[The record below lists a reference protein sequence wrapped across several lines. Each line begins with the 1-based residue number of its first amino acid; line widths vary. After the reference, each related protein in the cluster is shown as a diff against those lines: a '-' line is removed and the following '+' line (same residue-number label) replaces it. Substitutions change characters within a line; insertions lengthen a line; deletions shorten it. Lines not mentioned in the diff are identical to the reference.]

1 MRESAKCT
9 LVPEKFYFTIFGLLH
24 EILHGGWCQSRGLAF
39 CVEKVRRCRQAMQKK
54 WLLSGLLLLCFSA
67 SAEWK
72 FLFTTQIEPWRPG
85 SKGMRV
91 DHYIGEYSIN
101 AESPYIEIEVLQ
113 NFTTL
118 ESGTGPKRNWSVV
131 KQEKLNCAQANFS
144 TLSFVVFSDLNG
156 LGEVLESF
164 TKTQIK
170 WKKIDS
176 DEDITKIHRVVCSN
190 AASR

>member
-1 MRESAKCT
+1 
-9 LVPEKFYFTIFGLLH
+9 
-24 EILHGGWCQSRGLAF
+24 
-39 CVEKVRRCRQAMQKK
+39 MQKK
-54 WLLSGLLLLCFSA
+54 WVLSGLFLLCFSA

-91 DHYIGEYSIN
+91 DHYIGEYLIN
-101 AESPYIEIEVLQ
+101 AESSYIEIEVLQ

-131 KQEKLNCAQANFS
+131 KQENLNCAQANFS

-156 LGEVLESF
+156 LGEVLESS
-164 TKTQIK
+164 TQAQIK
-170 WKKIDS
+170 WKKIGS
-176 DEDITKIHRVVCSN
+176 DEDITKIHRVVCNN

>member
-1 MRESAKCT
+1 
-9 LVPEKFYFTIFGLLH
+9 
-24 EILHGGWCQSRGLAF
+24 
-39 CVEKVRRCRQAMQKK
+39 MQKK
-54 WLLSGLLLLCFSA
+54 WVLSGLFLLCFSA

-72 FLFTTQIEPWRPG
+72 FLFTSQIEPWRPG

-101 AESPYIEIEVLQ
+101 AESSYIEIEVLQ

-156 LGEVLESF
+156 LGEVLESS
-164 TKTQIK
+164 TQAQIK
-170 WKKIDS
+170 WEKIDS

>member
-1 MRESAKCT
+1 
-9 LVPEKFYFTIFGLLH
+9 
-24 EILHGGWCQSRGLAF
+24 
-39 CVEKVRRCRQAMQKK
+39 MQKK
-54 WLLSGLLLLCFSA
+54 WVLSGLLLLCFSA
-67 SAEWK
+67 SAEWE

-91 DHYIGEYSIN
+91 DHYIGKYSIN
-101 AESPYIEIEVLQ
+101 AESPFLEIQVLQ

-170 WKKIDS
+170 WGKIDS
-176 DEDITKIHRVVCSN
+176 NEDITKIHRVVCGN
-190 AASR
+190 TASR

>member
-1 MRESAKCT
+1 
-9 LVPEKFYFTIFGLLH
+9 
-24 EILHGGWCQSRGLAF
+24 
-39 CVEKVRRCRQAMQKK
+39 MQKK
-54 WLLSGLLLLCFSA
+54 WVLSGLFLLCFSA

-91 DHYIGEYSIN
+91 DHYSGEYSIN
-101 AESPYIEIEVLQ
+101 AESSYIEIEVLQ
-113 NFTTL
+113 NFVTL

-131 KQEKLNCAQANFS
+131 KQEKLNCSQANFS
-144 TLSFVVFSDLNG
+144 TLTFVVFSDLNG
-156 LGEVLESF
+156 LGEVLESS
-164 TKTQIK
+164 TQAQIK

>member
-1 MRESAKCT
+1 
-9 LVPEKFYFTIFGLLH
+9 
-24 EILHGGWCQSRGLAF
+24 
-39 CVEKVRRCRQAMQKK
+39 MQKK
-54 WLLSGLLLLCFSA
+54 WVLSGLLLLCFSA

-101 AESPYIEIEVLQ
+101 AESPFLEIQVLQ

-144 TLSFVVFSDLNG
+144 TLSFVVFSDLNC

-170 WKKIDS
+170 WEKIDS
-176 DEDITKIHRVVCSN
+176 DEDITKIHRIVCGN
-190 AASR
+190 TASR

>member
-1 MRESAKCT
+1 MR
-9 LVPEKFYFTIFGLLH
+9 
-24 EILHGGWCQSRGLAF
+24 
-39 CVEKVRRCRQAMQKK
+39 KK
-54 WLLSGLLLLCFSA
+54 WVLSGLFLLCFSA

-101 AESPYIEIEVLQ
+101 AESPFLEIQVLQ

-170 WKKIDS
+170 WEKIDS
-176 DEDITKIHRVVCSN
+176 DEDITKIHRVVCGN
-190 AASR
+190 TASQ

>member
-1 MRESAKCT
+1 
-9 LVPEKFYFTIFGLLH
+9 
-24 EILHGGWCQSRGLAF
+24 
-39 CVEKVRRCRQAMQKK
+39 MQKK
-54 WLLSGLLLLCFSA
+54 WVLSGLFLLCFSA

-85 SKGMRV
+85 SKGMKV
-91 DHYIGEYSIN
+91 EHYIGEYSIN
-101 AESPYIEIEVLQ
+101 AESPFLEIEVLQ

-131 KQEKLNCAQANFS
+131 KQENLNCAQANFS

-156 LGEVLESF
+156 LGEVLESS
-164 TKTQIK
+164 TQAQIK

-176 DEDITKIHRVVCSN
+176 DEDITKIHRVVCNN

>member
-1 MRESAKCT
+1 MGKK
-9 LVPEKFYFTIFGLLH
+9 LV
-24 EILHGGWCQSRGLAF
+24 
-39 CVEKVRRCRQAMQKK
+39 
-54 WLLSGLLLLCFSA
+54 LSSLFLLCFSA

-85 SKGMRV
+85 SKGMKV

-113 NFTTL
+113 NFTTM

-144 TLSFVVFSDLNG
+144 TLSFIVFSDLNG

-170 WKKIDS
+170 WEKIDS
-176 DEDITKIHRVVCSN
+176 DEDITKIHRVVCGN
-190 AASR
+190 TASQ

>member
-1 MRESAKCT
+1 
-9 LVPEKFYFTIFGLLH
+9 
-24 EILHGGWCQSRGLAF
+24 
-39 CVEKVRRCRQAMQKK
+39 MQKK
-54 WLLSGLLLLCFSA
+54 WVLSVLFLLCFSA

-101 AESPYIEIEVLQ
+101 AESPFLEIQVLQ

-170 WKKIDS
+170 WEKNDS
-176 DEDITKIHRVVCSN
+176 DEDITKIHRVVCGN
-190 AASR
+190 TASQ

>member
-1 MRESAKCT
+1 
-9 LVPEKFYFTIFGLLH
+9 
-24 EILHGGWCQSRGLAF
+24 
-39 CVEKVRRCRQAMQKK
+39 MQKK
-54 WLLSGLLLLCFSA
+54 WVLSGLFLLCFSA

-72 FLFTTQIEPWRPG
+72 FLFTSQIEPWRPG

-101 AESPYIEIEVLQ
+101 AESSYIEIEVLQ

-156 LGEVLESF
+156 LGEVLESS
-164 TKTQIK
+164 TQAQIE

>member
-1 MRESAKCT
+1 
-9 LVPEKFYFTIFGLLH
+9 
-24 EILHGGWCQSRGLAF
+24 
-39 CVEKVRRCRQAMQKK
+39 MQKK
-54 WLLSGLLLLCFSA
+54 WVLSGLFLLCFSA

-101 AESPYIEIEVLQ
+101 AESPYMEIEVLQ

-131 KQEKLNCAQANFS
+131 KQENLNCAQANFS

-156 LGEVLESF
+156 LGEVLESS
-164 TKTQIK
+164 TQAQIK

-176 DEDITKIHRVVCSN
+176 DEDITKIHRVVCNN

>member
-1 MRESAKCT
+1 MR
-9 LVPEKFYFTIFGLLH
+9 
-24 EILHGGWCQSRGLAF
+24 
-39 CVEKVRRCRQAMQKK
+39 KK
-54 WLLSGLLLLCFSA
+54 WVLSSLFLLCFSA

-101 AESPYIEIEVLQ
+101 AESPFLEIQVLQ

-164 TKTQIK
+164 TKTHIK
-170 WKKIDS
+170 WEKIDS
-176 DEDITKIHRVVCSN
+176 DEDITKIHRVVCGN
-190 AASR
+190 TASQ

>member
-1 MRESAKCT
+1 
-9 LVPEKFYFTIFGLLH
+9 
-24 EILHGGWCQSRGLAF
+24 
-39 CVEKVRRCRQAMQKK
+39 MQKK
-54 WLLSGLLLLCFSA
+54 WVLSGLFLLCFSA

-101 AESPYIEIEVLQ
+101 AESSYIEIEVLQ
-113 NFTTL
+113 NFVTL

-131 KQEKLNCAQANFS
+131 KQEKLNCVQANFS

-156 LGEVLESF
+156 LGEVLESS
-164 TKTQIK
+164 TQAQIK

-176 DEDITKIHRVVCSN
+176 DEDITKINRVVCSN

>member
-1 MRESAKCT
+1 
-9 LVPEKFYFTIFGLLH
+9 
-24 EILHGGWCQSRGLAF
+24 
-39 CVEKVRRCRQAMQKK
+39 MQKK
-54 WLLSGLLLLCFSA
+54 WVLSGLFLLCFSA

-72 FLFTTQIEPWRPG
+72 FLFTSQIEPWRPG

-101 AESPYIEIEVLQ
+101 AESSYIEIEVLQ

-156 LGEVLESF
+156 LGEVLESSAQA
-164 TKTQIK
+164 QIN

-176 DEDITKIHRVVCSN
+176 DEAIVELHRIVCSN
-190 AASR
+190 IASR

>member
-1 MRESAKCT
+1 
-9 LVPEKFYFTIFGLLH
+9 
-24 EILHGGWCQSRGLAF
+24 
-39 CVEKVRRCRQAMQKK
+39 MQKK
-54 WLLSGLLLLCFSA
+54 WVLSGLFLLCFSA

-91 DHYIGEYSIN
+91 DHFISEYSIN
-101 AESPYIEIEVLQ
+101 AESSYIEIEVLQ
-113 NFTTL
+113 NFITL

-144 TLSFVVFSDLNG
+144 TLSFVVFLDLNG

-164 TKTQIK
+164 TQTQIR

-176 DEDITKIHRVVCSN
+176 NEDIT
-190 AASR
+190 

>member
-1 MRESAKCT
+1 
-9 LVPEKFYFTIFGLLH
+9 
-24 EILHGGWCQSRGLAF
+24 
-39 CVEKVRRCRQAMQKK
+39 MQKK
-54 WLLSGLLLLCFSA
+54 WVLSGLFLLCFSA

-85 SKGMRV
+85 SKGMKV
-91 DHYIGEYSIN
+91 DHYIGEYLIN
-101 AESPYIEIEVLQ
+101 AESSYLEIEILQ

-131 KQEKLNCAQANFS
+131 KQEKLNCSQANFS
-144 TLSFVVFSDLNG
+144 TLSFAVFSDLNG

-164 TKTQIK
+164 TQTQIN

>member
-1 MRESAKCT
+1 
-9 LVPEKFYFTIFGLLH
+9 
-24 EILHGGWCQSRGLAF
+24 
-39 CVEKVRRCRQAMQKK
+39 MQKK
-54 WLLSGLLLLCFSA
+54 WVLSGLFLLCFSA

-85 SKGMRV
+85 SKGMKV

-101 AESPYIEIEVLQ
+101 AESSYIEIEVLQ

-156 LGEVLESF
+156 LGEVLESSAQA
-164 TKTQIK
+164 QIK

-176 DEDITKIHRVVCSN
+176 DEDIMKIHRVVCSK

>member
-1 MRESAKCT
+1 
-9 LVPEKFYFTIFGLLH
+9 
-24 EILHGGWCQSRGLAF
+24 
-39 CVEKVRRCRQAMQKK
+39 MQKK
-54 WLLSGLLLLCFSA
+54 LVLSGLFLLCFSA

-101 AESPYIEIEVLQ
+101 AESSYIEIEVLQ

-131 KQEKLNCAQANFS
+131 KQENLNCAQANFS

-156 LGEVLESF
+156 LGEVLESS
-164 TKTQIK
+164 TQAQIK

-176 DEDITKIHRVVCSN
+176 DEDITKIHRVVCNN

>member
-1 MRESAKCT
+1 
-9 LVPEKFYFTIFGLLH
+9 
-24 EILHGGWCQSRGLAF
+24 
-39 CVEKVRRCRQAMQKK
+39 MQKK
-54 WLLSGLLLLCFSA
+54 WVLSGLFLLCFSA

-72 FLFTTQIEPWRPG
+72 FLFTSQIEPWRPG

-101 AESPYIEIEVLQ
+101 AESSYIEIEVLQ

-144 TLSFVVFSDLNG
+144 TLSFVVFLDLNG

-164 TKTQIK
+164 TQTQIN
-170 WKKIDS
+170 WKKIES
-176 DEDITKIHRVVCSN
+176 DEDITKIHRVVCDN
-190 AASR
+190 KASR

>member
-1 MRESAKCT
+1 
-9 LVPEKFYFTIFGLLH
+9 
-24 EILHGGWCQSRGLAF
+24 
-39 CVEKVRRCRQAMQKK
+39 MQKK
-54 WLLSGLLLLCFSA
+54 WVLSGLFLLCFSA

-101 AESPYIEIEVLQ
+101 AESSYIEIEVLQ

-131 KQEKLNCAQANFS
+131 KQENLNCAQANFS

-156 LGEVLESF
+156 LGEVLESSNQA
-164 TKTQIK
+164 QIK

-176 DEDITKIHRVVCSN
+176 DEDITKIHRVVCNN

>member
-1 MRESAKCT
+1 
-9 LVPEKFYFTIFGLLH
+9 
-24 EILHGGWCQSRGLAF
+24 
-39 CVEKVRRCRQAMQKK
+39 MQKK
-54 WLLSGLLLLCFSA
+54 WVLLGLLLLCFSA

-101 AESPYIEIEVLQ
+101 AESPFLEIQVLQ

-164 TKTQIK
+164 RKTQIK
-170 WKKIDS
+170 WEKIDS
-176 DEDITKIHRVVCSN
+176 DEDITKIHRVVCGN
-190 AASR
+190 TASQ

>member
-1 MRESAKCT
+1 
-9 LVPEKFYFTIFGLLH
+9 
-24 EILHGGWCQSRGLAF
+24 
-39 CVEKVRRCRQAMQKK
+39 MQKK
-54 WLLSGLLLLCFSA
+54 WVLSGLLLLCFSA

-72 FLFTTQIEPWRPG
+72 FLFTTKIEPWRPG

-101 AESPYIEIEVLQ
+101 AESPFLEIQVLQ

-131 KQEKLNCAQANFS
+131 KQEKLNCAQANLS

-164 TKTQIK
+164 TQTQIK
-170 WKKIDS
+170 WEKIDS
-176 DEDITKIHRVVCSN
+176 DEEITKIHKVVCGN
-190 AASR
+190 TASR

>member
-1 MRESAKCT
+1 
-9 LVPEKFYFTIFGLLH
+9 
-24 EILHGGWCQSRGLAF
+24 
-39 CVEKVRRCRQAMQKK
+39 
-54 WLLSGLLLLCFSA
+54 
-67 SAEWK
+67 
-72 FLFTTQIEPWRPG
+72 
-85 SKGMRV
+85 MRV

-101 AESPYIEIEVLQ
+101 AESSYIEIEVLQ

-118 ESGTGPKRNWSVV
+118 ESGTGPNRNWSVV

-156 LGEVLESF
+156 LGEVLESS
-164 TKTQIK
+164 TQAQIK

-176 DEDITKIHRVVCSN
+176 DEDIMKIHRVVCSN

>member
-1 MRESAKCT
+1 
-9 LVPEKFYFTIFGLLH
+9 
-24 EILHGGWCQSRGLAF
+24 
-39 CVEKVRRCRQAMQKK
+39 MQKK
-54 WLLSGLLLLCFSA
+54 WVLSGLFLLCFSA

-101 AESPYIEIEVLQ
+101 AESSYIEIEVLQ

-131 KQEKLNCAQANFS
+131 KQENLNCAQANFS

-156 LGEVLESF
+156 LGEVLESS
-164 TKTQIK
+164 TQAQIK

-190 AASR
+190 AASQ

>member
-1 MRESAKCT
+1 
-9 LVPEKFYFTIFGLLH
+9 
-24 EILHGGWCQSRGLAF
+24 
-39 CVEKVRRCRQAMQKK
+39 MQKK
-54 WLLSGLLLLCFSA
+54 WVLSGLFLLCFPA

-72 FLFTTQIEPWRPG
+72 FLFTSQIEPWRPG

-101 AESPYIEIEVLQ
+101 AESSYIEIEVLQ

-156 LGEVLESF
+156 LGEVLESS
-164 TKTQIK
+164 TQAQIK

>member
-1 MRESAKCT
+1 MR
-9 LVPEKFYFTIFGLLH
+9 
-24 EILHGGWCQSRGLAF
+24 
-39 CVEKVRRCRQAMQKK
+39 KK
-54 WLLSGLLLLCFSA
+54 WVLSGLFLLCFSA

-85 SKGMRV
+85 SKGMKV

-113 NFTTL
+113 NFTTM

-131 KQEKLNCAQANFS
+131 KQEKLNCTQEKFS
-144 TLSFVVFSDLNG
+144 TLSFAVFSNLNG

-164 TKTQIK
+164 TQTQIK

-176 DEDITKIHRVVCSN
+176 DEAIVELHRIVCSN
-190 AASR
+190 IARR

>member
-1 MRESAKCT
+1 MRKK
-9 LVPEKFYFTIFGLLH
+9 LV
-24 EILHGGWCQSRGLAF
+24 
-39 CVEKVRRCRQAMQKK
+39 
-54 WLLSGLLLLCFSA
+54 LSSLFLLCFSA

-85 SKGMRV
+85 SKGMKV

-113 NFTTL
+113 NFTTM

-156 LGEVLESF
+156 LGEVLESSAQA
-164 TKTQIK
+164 QIN

-176 DEDITKIHRVVCSN
+176 DEDITKIHRVVCSK

>member
-1 MRESAKCT
+1 
-9 LVPEKFYFTIFGLLH
+9 
-24 EILHGGWCQSRGLAF
+24 
-39 CVEKVRRCRQAMQKK
+39 MQKK
-54 WLLSGLLLLCFSA
+54 WVLSGLFLLCFSA

-72 FLFTTQIEPWRPG
+72 FLFTSQIEPWRPG

-101 AESPYIEIEVLQ
+101 AESSYIEIEVLQ

-118 ESGTGPKRNWSVV
+118 ESGTGTKRNWSVV

-156 LGEVLESF
+156 LGEVLESSAQA
-164 TKTQIK
+164 QIN

-176 DEDITKIHRVVCSN
+176 DEDITKIHRVVCSK

>member
-1 MRESAKCT
+1 MRKK
-9 LVPEKFYFTIFGLLH
+9 LV
-24 EILHGGWCQSRGLAF
+24 
-39 CVEKVRRCRQAMQKK
+39 
-54 WLLSGLLLLCFSA
+54 LSSLFLLCFSA

-85 SKGMRV
+85 SKGMKV

-113 NFTTL
+113 NFTTM

-170 WKKIDS
+170 WEKIDS
-176 DEDITKIHRVVCSN
+176 DEDITKIHRVVCGN
-190 AASR
+190 TASQ

>member
-1 MRESAKCT
+1 
-9 LVPEKFYFTIFGLLH
+9 
-24 EILHGGWCQSRGLAF
+24 
-39 CVEKVRRCRQAMQKK
+39 MQKK
-54 WLLSGLLLLCFSA
+54 WVLSGLFLLCFSA

-72 FLFTTQIEPWRPG
+72 FLFTSQIEPWRPG

-101 AESPYIEIEVLQ
+101 AESSYIEIEVLQ

-118 ESGTGPKRNWSVV
+118 ESGNGPKRNWSVV

-156 LGEVLESF
+156 LGEVLESSAQA
-164 TKTQIK
+164 QIN

-176 DEDITKIHRVVCSN
+176 DEDITKIHRVVCDN
-190 AASR
+190 KASR

>member
-1 MRESAKCT
+1 
-9 LVPEKFYFTIFGLLH
+9 
-24 EILHGGWCQSRGLAF
+24 
-39 CVEKVRRCRQAMQKK
+39 MQKK
-54 WLLSGLLLLCFSA
+54 WVLSGLFLLCFSA

-101 AESPYIEIEVLQ
+101 AESSYIEIEVLQ

-131 KQEKLNCAQANFS
+131 KQENLNCAQANFS

-156 LGEVLESF
+156 LGEVLESS
-164 TKTQIK
+164 TQAQIK
-170 WKKIDS
+170 WKKIGS
-176 DEDITKIHRVVCSN
+176 DEDITKIHRVVCNN

>member
-1 MRESAKCT
+1 M
-9 LVPEKFYFTIFGLLH
+9 
-24 EILHGGWCQSRGLAF
+24 
-39 CVEKVRRCRQAMQKK
+39 
-54 WLLSGLLLLCFSA
+54 LSGLLLLCFSA

-101 AESPYIEIEVLQ
+101 AESPFLEIQVLQ

-164 TKTQIK
+164 TKTHIK
-170 WKKIDS
+170 WEKIDS
-176 DEDITKIHRVVCSN
+176 DEDITKIHRVVCGN
-190 AASR
+190 TASQ

>member
-1 MRESAKCT
+1 
-9 LVPEKFYFTIFGLLH
+9 
-24 EILHGGWCQSRGLAF
+24 
-39 CVEKVRRCRQAMQKK
+39 
-54 WLLSGLLLLCFSA
+54 
-67 SAEWK
+67 
-72 FLFTTQIEPWRPG
+72 
-85 SKGMRV
+85 MRV

-118 ESGTGPKRNWSVV
+118 ESGTAPKRNWSVV

-164 TKTQIK
+164 TQTQIK
-170 WKKIDS
+170 WGKTDS
-176 DEDITKIHRVVCSN
+176 DEDITKIYRVVCGN
-190 AASR
+190 PASR

>member
-1 MRESAKCT
+1 
-9 LVPEKFYFTIFGLLH
+9 
-24 EILHGGWCQSRGLAF
+24 
-39 CVEKVRRCRQAMQKK
+39 MQKK
-54 WLLSGLLLLCFSA
+54 WVLLGLLLLCFSA

-72 FLFTTQIEPWRPG
+72 FLFTSQIEPWRPG
-85 SKGMRV
+85 SKGMKV

-101 AESPYIEIEVLQ
+101 AESSYIEIEVLQ

-131 KQEKLNCAQANFS
+131 KQEKLNCTQANFS

-156 LGEVLESF
+156 LGEVLESSAQA
-164 TKTQIK
+164 QIN

-176 DEDITKIHRVVCSN
+176 DEDITKIHRVVCSK

>member
-1 MRESAKCT
+1 
-9 LVPEKFYFTIFGLLH
+9 
-24 EILHGGWCQSRGLAF
+24 
-39 CVEKVRRCRQAMQKK
+39 MQKK
-54 WLLSGLLLLCFSA
+54 WVLSGLFLLCFSA

-101 AESPYIEIEVLQ
+101 AESSYIEIEVLQ
-113 NFTTL
+113 NFLTF

-131 KQEKLNCAQANFS
+131 KQENLNCAQANFS

-156 LGEVLESF
+156 LGEVLESS
-164 TKTQIK
+164 TQAQIK

-176 DEDITKIHRVVCSN
+176 DEDITKIHRVVCNN

>member
-1 MRESAKCT
+1 MR
-9 LVPEKFYFTIFGLLH
+9 
-24 EILHGGWCQSRGLAF
+24 
-39 CVEKVRRCRQAMQKK
+39 KK
-54 WLLSGLLLLCFSA
+54 WVLSGLFLLCFSA

-91 DHYIGEYSIN
+91 EHYIGEYSIN
-101 AESPYIEIEVLQ
+101 AESPFLEIQVLQ

-170 WKKIDS
+170 WEKIDS
-176 DEDITKIHRVVCSN
+176 DEDITKIHRVVCGN
-190 AASR
+190 TASQ

>member
-1 MRESAKCT
+1 
-9 LVPEKFYFTIFGLLH
+9 
-24 EILHGGWCQSRGLAF
+24 
-39 CVEKVRRCRQAMQKK
+39 MQKK
-54 WLLSGLLLLCFSA
+54 WVLSVLFLLCFSA

-101 AESPYIEIEVLQ
+101 AESPFLEIQVLQ

-156 LGEVLESF
+156 LGEVLESS
-164 TKTQIK
+164 TQAQIK

-176 DEDITKIHRVVCSN
+176 DEDIKKIHRVVCDN
-190 AASR
+190 TASR